1 MSLGIPPLEGSVID
15 FVGKHISPTC
25 LIRRNRREPHSNLPQ
40 HSSRLQRR
48 RSEFDSR
55 RLQGVDN
62 DVTDHL
68 KVQLLVRAYQVRGH
82 HKAKIDPLGIKSA
95 ADFDYRTA

>member
-1 MSLGIPPLEGSVID
+1 MIPG
-15 FVGKHISPTC
+15 
-25 LIRRNRREPHSNLPQ
+25 
-40 HSSRLQRR
+40 
-48 RSEFDSR
+48 DS
-55 RLQGVDN
+55 QGVDN

-95 ADFDYRTA
+95 VDFDYRTAYFHPRPHPPRPELIVVRNFR